1 MEKQP
6 ARANSNAEH
15 ARKSLGEGFWVMAVS
30 RALEMAGIRPA
41 GQAESKS
48 LSVTLF
54 SEIQP

>member
-1 MEKQP
+1 MVRQP
-6 ARANSNAEH
+6 AEAKSSAERAW
-15 ARKSLGEGFWVMAVS
+15 KSLGKGFCVMAVS

-41 GQAESKS
+41 GQAASMS